1 MTEEEFIDVSAMLN
15 LMAIIFRGNILS
27 NHHEDAMEAYSRA
40 KKLWEYRCIKDED
53 GIVAIKK
60 RRRKVEE

>member
-1 MTEEEFIDVSAMLN
+1 MTDEEFIDASAMLN

-40 KKLWEYRCIKDED
+40 QKLWEYRNVKDEE
-53 GIVAIKK
+53 GIVSIKK
-60 RRRKVEE
+60 RTRKAK

>member
-1 MTEEEFIDVSAMLN
+1 VTDEEFIDVSAMLN

-40 KKLWEYRCIKDED
+40 HKLWEYRNVKDEE
-53 GIVAIKK
+53 GIVSIKK
-60 RRRKVEE
+60 RTRKTK

>member
-27 NHHEDAMEAYSRA
+27 NHYEDAMEAYSRA
-40 KKLWEYRCIKDED
+40 QKLWEYRNAKDED
-53 GIVAIKK
+53 GIVSIKK
-60 RRRKVEE
+60 RTRKTK

>member
-1 MTEEEFIDVSAMLN
+1 VTDEEFIDVSAMLN

-40 KKLWEYRCIKDED
+40 QKLWEYRNVKDEE
-53 GIVAIKK
+53 GIVSIKK
-60 RRRKVEE
+60 RTRKAK

>member
-1 MTEEEFIDVSAMLN
+1 MTDEEFIDASAMLN

-40 KKLWEYRCIKDED
+40 QKLWEYRNVKDEE
-53 GIVAIKK
+53 GIVSIKK
-60 RRRKVEE
+60 RTRKVK